1 MIDKKPY
8 KTMELEEGMNV
19 INPSRFGKMH
29 VWVRNGNV
37 YSITIFNS
45 SISKRKT
52 YTQRYNDKKLHHV
65 ELTIKADGEE

>member
-1 MIDKKPY
+1 MNM

-29 VWVRNGNV
+29 VWVRDGNV
-37 YSITIFNS
+37 YSMTIYNS

-52 YTQRYNDKKLHHV
+52 HVQQYNGEKLHHV
-65 ELTIKADGEE
+65 DLEIKADGLE

>member
-1 MIDKKPY
+1 M

-29 VWVRNGNV
+29 VWVRDGNV
-37 YSITIFNS
+37 YSVTIYNS

-52 YTQRYNDKKLHHV
+52 HVQQCNGKKLHHV
-65 ELTIKADGEE
+65 DLEIKADGLE